1 MNFLNQTQS
10 EPAIIRREGITT
22 VSLTVLCQSFQALS
36 FGGLALF
43 LPLIRKDLGLTFTQ
57 GGTLA
62 AAATLIYAFMQIP
75 AGYLSDRYS
84 PKRLFIIGILGST
97 ILALTLGLVSNY
109 WQALANQA
117 VSGFFR
123 ALLFTPGMALI
134 TGWFPKNRRAT
145 ATGLYL
151 IGGATGSLIFNLVGP
166 LLVSWFG
173 WRFAFITVAS
183 IGIVAIFFLWKF
195 GKDSPDLVERR
206 KGGLFEALQLY
217 RHKIMWVSG
226 FTQYVRL
233 GVMMGIIFWMPSLLV
248 NEKGL
253 SLQLAGYII
262 AAQAILMAPGNIIGG
277 YISDRLKNPI
287 LVISI
292 SFIAL
297 GITAFLFISADNLIL
312 VIALVLLN
320 AIFLQMSFGPLF
332 SVPVEVLGV
341 QKAGIASGFGN
352 LFANLGG
359 FSVTLLLGALKDAS
373 GAFKPGFLVI
383 SGACLA
389 GLVLTLILGRIRHQA
404 TVRGSV

>member
-1 MNFLNQTQS
+1 MNYLNQTQS
-10 EPAIIRREGITT
+10 ELSIIRRERITT

-62 AAATLIYAFMQIP
+62 AAATLVYAFMQIP

-109 WQALANQA
+109 WQALANQTL
-117 VSGFFR
+117 SGFFR

-166 LLVSWFG
+166 LLASWFG

-217 RHKIMWVSG
+217 RHKIMWVSAI
-226 FTQYVRL
+226 TQYVRL
-233 GVMMGIIFWMPSLLV
+233 GVMMGIVFWMPSLLV

-292 SFIAL
+292 SFVSL

-389 GLVLTLILGRIRHQA
+389 GLISTLILGRIRHRNI
-404 TVRGSV
+404 VRDSL

>member
-1 MNFLNQTQS
+1 MNYLNQTQS
-10 EPAIIRREGITT
+10 EPAIIRRERITT

-62 AAATLIYAFMQIP
+62 AAATLVYAFMQIP

-217 RHKIMWVSG
+217 RHKIMWVSA

-312 VIALVLLN
+312 VIGLVLLN

-373 GAFKPGFLVI
+373 GAFKPGFLLI

-389 GLVLTLILGRIRHQA
+389 GLVLALILGRIRHYG
-404 TVRGSV
+404 TVRDSV